1 MRRQGNKLT
10 NINFGYLRK
19 AIEEEG
25 YSVREVSEVIGFSES
40 HLNRCLREK
49 YIYEDDLAKIKEL
62 VPLDDKRLTTIP
74 REEDKAVEKPKTVS
88 MDEAVKI
95 AEKMRDGQDEQTVDI
110 NKELADIKHMLE
122 MVLLALERGG
132 FIKKSYDEIARDVLR
147 RMLDSGRCKKEDYIS
162 ELAKCG
168 VRPPGTHC
176 ENAIKDLGVI
186 EARSVEGRNTYT
198 WLIRE

>member
-1 MRRQGNKLT
+1 M
-10 NINFGYLRK
+10 RK

-62 VPLDDKRLTTIP
+62 VPMDEKRLVTVQ
-74 REEDKAVEKPKTVS
+74 REETEGEEEIVENPKTVS
-88 MDEAVKI
+88 MDEAVNI